1 MTPSNP
7 PHSVDFGRTA
17 ADYDRY
23 RLGFPAS
30 FYERLTALGWIAPGM
45 RALDVGT
52 GTGSLALGLGTRGLH
67 VVGLEPSSELL
78 EVARRRAG
86 ELGIDVPFVEG
97 TAEAT
102 GLEPASFDLVTA
114 GHCWWWFDAPR
125 AVAEA
130 RRVLKPGGRL
140 LMANFSYLPTPGS
153 VPEATERLVL
163 AHNPSWPKA
172 GEIGIHG
179 EQVRDLDAAG
189 LLDVES
195 FSYLEPVTFTHEAW
209 RGRMRACSGVGA
221 SMPPADVEAFDRDLA
236 AMLAER
242 FPEELLVPHRVF
254 VATGRM
260 PG

>member
-1 MTPSNP
+1 LATPEAP
-7 PHSVDFGRTA
+7 RPVDFGRTA

-23 RLGFPAS
+23 RLGFPDS
-30 FYERLTALGWIAPGM
+30 FYERLGALGWIAPGL
-45 RALDVGT
+45 RVLDVGT
-52 GTGSLALGLGTRGLH
+52 GTGALALGLAARGLD
-67 VVGLEPSSELL
+67 VVGLDPSPELL
-78 EVARRRAG
+78 DVARRRAG
-86 ELGIDVPFVEG
+86 ELGLDVPFVEG

-102 GLEPASFDLVTA
+102 GMEPASFDLVTA
-114 GHCWWWFDAPR
+114 AHCWWWFDGPR

-130 RRVLKPGGRL
+130 RRVLRPGGRL

-163 AHNPSWPKA
+163 AHNPGWTKA
-172 GEIGIHG
+172 GESGIHE
-179 EQVRDLDAAG
+179 EQIRDLDAGG
-189 LLDVES
+189 LLDVQS
-195 FSYLEPVTFTHEAW
+195 FSYVEPATFTHEAW

-221 SMPPADVEAFDRDLA
+221 ALPPADVEAFDRDLA

-242 FPEELLVPHRVF
+242 FPEELAVPHRVF

>member
-1 MTPSNP
+1 MTQA
-7 PHSVDFGRTA
+7 PHPIDFGRTA

-30 FYERLTALGWIAPGM
+30 FYERLAALGWIAPGM
-45 RALDVGT
+45 RVLDVGT
-52 GTGSLALGLGTRGLH
+52 GTGSLALGLDGRGLD
-67 VVGLEPSSELL
+67 VVALDPSRELL
-78 EVARRRAG
+78 DVARRRAE
-86 ELGIDVPFVEG
+86 ELGVEVRFVEG

-102 GLEPASFDLVTA
+102 GLEPAAFDLVTA

-125 AVAEA
+125 AIAEA
-130 RRVLKPGGRL
+130 RRVLKHEGRL

-163 AHNPSWPKA
+163 AHNPAWSKA
-172 GEIGIHG
+172 GESGIHE
-179 EQVRDLDAAG
+179 EQIRDMDAAG
-189 LLDVES
+189 LRDVES
-195 FSYLEPVTFTHEAW
+195 FSYVEPATFTHEAW

-221 SMPPADVEAFDRDLA
+221 SMPPADVEAFDRELA

-242 FPEELLVPHRVF
+242 FPEELVVPHRVF

-260 PG
+260 P